1 MFNFKSNAIS
11 FYQHILSSQEH
22 IHLFENYLALLVKK
36 LPLKFKDFFVKI
48 LEADSEKNE
57 LFGSPTSSMLRLLC

>member
-11 FYQHILSSQEH
+11 FYQHILNSQEH
-22 IHLFENYLALLVKK
+22 IHLFESYLTQLAKK
-36 LPLKFKDFFVKI
+36 LPLKFKDFFFKA

-57 LFGSPTSSMLRLLC
+57 LFGMPT